1 MKDSNNLLFKKE
13 KYSLQ
18 NKWRRQHSILMYIF
32 SGILFLIELIMMF
45 LIPILDISYS
55 SFQQYVFKYV
65 VTPGLCYFLINI
77 LVYLLTQMDFISFAA
92 KNYIVSIGLA
102 TVCLLMCFMHDIF
115 VVIFAAGI
123 LAIFLTSIYS
133 EILLT
138 VVTTIYLFIGE
149 LFIGFFNSWDPGVV
163 KDATYRID
171 VCAILIMLIISCFF
185 SIAIIRW
192 EEKRLIWISKEK
204 IHVDQL
210 QKQASIDPL
219 TGLQNR
225 RALRKFIDT
234 ETFPITFAMTD
245 VNKFKLV
252 NDTFGHTVGDE
263 LLVKLGEICIR
274 HSSDKITAF
283 RYGGDEFLF
292 TFTNTNIKDVNTIC
306 EKIQNEFADT
316 LPNELRDICDGIS
329 IGISEGSQDELPRDT
344 LHRADDAL
352 YIAKKSENK
361 KLKIL

>member
-1 MKDSNNLLFKKE
+1 MNDNNLLFKKE

-32 SGILFLIELIMMF
+32 SGILFAVEVIMMF
-45 LIPILDISYS
+45 FIPILGVNYS

-65 VTPGLCYFLINI
+65 ITPGLCYFLINI
-77 LVYLLTQMDFISFAA
+77 LVYLLTQMDFISFSA
-92 KNYIVSIGLA
+92 KNYIVSLGLA
-102 TVCLLMCFMHDIF
+102 TICLLMCFMHDIF
-115 VVIFAAGI
+115 VVIFASGI
-123 LAIFLTSIYS
+123 LAIFLTAIYS

-149 LFIGFFNSWDPGVV
+149 LLIGFFNTWDPGCI

-171 VCAILIMLIISCFF
+171 ICSILLMLVGSCLF

-204 IHVDQL
+204 IHMNQL

-219 TGLQNR
+219 TNLQNR
-225 RALRKFIDT
+225 RSLRKFIDT

-245 VNKFKLV
+245 VNKFKIV
-252 NDTFGHTVGDE
+252 NDTFGHNIGDE
-263 LLVKLGEICIR
+263 LLVKLGEISIK
-274 HSSDKITAF
+274 HSSDKISAF
-283 RYGGDEFLF
+283 RYGGDEFLYA
-292 TFTNTNIKDVNTIC
+292 FTNTNLKDVQKIC
-306 EKIQNEFADT
+306 EKIQNEFSDS
-316 LPNELRDICDGIS
+316 LSNEIRAICDGIS
-329 IGISEGSQDELPRDT
+329 VGIAEGSHDELPRDT
-344 LHRADDAL
+344 LHRADEAL
-352 YIAKKSENK
+352 YIAKKSDSL